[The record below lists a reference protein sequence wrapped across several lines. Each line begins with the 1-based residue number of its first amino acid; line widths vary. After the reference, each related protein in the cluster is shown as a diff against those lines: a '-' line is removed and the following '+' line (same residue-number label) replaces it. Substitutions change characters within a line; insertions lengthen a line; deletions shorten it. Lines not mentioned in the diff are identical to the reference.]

1 MSPVHYWKVIH
12 PAVLTQHSQVRAFAL
27 PLILLVLHAGISRK
41 YKILIGKPFLMGMV
55 TAMGQIWPLFEDLNQ
70 MLIR

>member
-1 MSPVHYWKVIH
+1 M
-12 PAVLTQHSQVRAFAL
+12 
-27 PLILLVLHAGISRK
+27 AGISHN